1 MKISRKKSLAA
12 VIALCSMMG
21 FYYYSNLMTYNSSW
35 INETAIFIIILFLT
49 QLVLVRKVIPPK
61 RVIIYVV
68 LAFLFIFHFSHI
80 ILQAVQ
86 YDFGS
91 NTRNNVFFRF
101 NDNIVYQAT
110 HYGIEGSIG
119 IFIGIVLYY
128 TFYKKRRI
136 RKEKL
141 FIEKDNC
148 VLAIIFVVIGLIADI
163 TYSLNSIIAMFTGGY
178 ALVQES
184 LTSMFYGVRVVS
196 YLLLAGI
203 LLLLQNDR
211 LSLQRKKI
219 ILYIFIG
226 YKILMMLSGLR
237 AYGLINILLCL
248 YVFYRNVDKIKFNIK
263 FILLGLLA
271 LQLGGGLIIGIREAR
286 TTGMELGSIIGYMFD
301 IRSNI
306 VFNMMSEFGITENV
320 LCVLASTL
328 EGIASGGK
336 QLLYSFI
343 IIIPGIGSIAPG
355 LDYDNAFMES
365 KLNIHNYGGTY
376 IGDMLYDF
384 GALGLLLSCIVL
396 GLFFAF
402 LYEWYE
408 RNIEEG
414 HKINVAVASPI
425 IVDFIFCV
433 RSSLAKMPRMIAWY
447 LAVAGVLVLLTN
459 SFSRKS
465 RKRIR

>member
-1 MKISRKKSLAA
+1 
-12 VIALCSMMG
+12 
-21 FYYYSNLMTYNSSW
+21 
-35 INETAIFIIILFLT
+35 
-49 QLVLVRKVIPPK
+49 
-61 RVIIYVV
+61 
-68 LAFLFIFHFSHI
+68 
-80 ILQAVQ
+80 
-86 YDFGS
+86 
-91 NTRNNVFFRF
+91 
-101 NDNIVYQAT
+101 
-110 HYGIEGSIG
+110 
-119 IFIGIVLYY
+119 
-128 TFYKKRRI
+128 
-136 RKEKL
+136 
-141 FIEKDNC
+141 
-148 VLAIIFVVIGLIADI
+148 
-163 TYSLNSIIAMFTGGY
+163 
-178 ALVQES
+178 
-184 LTSMFYGVRVVS
+184 
-196 YLLLAGI
+196 
-203 LLLLQNDR
+203 
-211 LSLQRKKI
+211 
-219 ILYIFIG
+219 
-226 YKILMMLSGLR
+226 
-237 AYGLINILLCL
+237 
-248 YVFYRNVDKIKFNIK
+248 
-263 FILLGLLA
+263 
-271 LQLGGGLIIGIREAR
+271 
-286 TTGMELGSIIGYMFD
+286 
-301 IRSNI
+301 
-306 VFNMMSEFGITENV
+306 MMSEFGITENV